1 MSQEQRILYTWD
13 YEDAKSRSS
22 LWYMIAL
29 SIAIGLIIWWI
40 LTRQYWMSIVVML
53 ISGFFFYIENNS
65 EDHVQIDVT
74 ELGINV
80 QDIFYDYSRIMW
92 YSFIYDGNMSIYL
105 RLQLKNKWIQY
116 VNIRVDNQITTEL
129 RQILPNFIEEWN
141 QQEVSYIEKIIHK
154 LKL

>member
-1 MSQEQRILYTWD
+1 
-13 YEDAKSRSS
+13 
-22 LWYMIAL
+22 
-29 SIAIGLIIWWI
+29 
-40 LTRQYWMSIVVML
+40 MSIVVML